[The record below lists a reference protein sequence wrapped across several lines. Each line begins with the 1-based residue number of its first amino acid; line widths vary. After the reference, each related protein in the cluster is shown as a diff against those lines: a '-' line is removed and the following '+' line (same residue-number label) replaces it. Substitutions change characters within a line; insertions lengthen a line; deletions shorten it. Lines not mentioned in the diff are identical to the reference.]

1 LACQWSRASVQCGMA
16 RSLRVEYA
24 GAYYHV
30 IARGNRREAIFLDE
44 EDRRFFLKAL
54 SEVCAQ
60 TGWRVHAWVILGN
73 HYHLFIET
81 PEANLVAGMKWLQNT
96 YTRRFNVRHRAWGKV
111 FGDRYKSV
119 VVEGE
124 LPEYYRSLVDY
135 IHLNPVRA
143 RIVSGRRGE
152 SVRDYP
158 WSSLAGGYA
167 LPAAKRP
174 KWLAADAGMERLGYR
189 DTAAGRRKMVE
200 ELDRRARSEG
210 RQSGLVPL
218 PDEMDARMS
227 HLRRGWYWGS
237 QEFAERL
244 RKSTGGRIQSVKSR
258 AYLRSPQ
265 RVSHGLEEA
274 ERLVVEG
281 IKAAGLRMKELARL
295 PGGDPRKV
303 ALGKLVREKTVASCG
318 WLAARLKMRSAA
330 NVSQTL
336 RRTPWKSLMKRLPRT
351 LAEYIDEIRR

>member
-1 LACQWSRASVQCGMA
+1 MA
-16 RSLRVEYA
+16 RSLRIEYA

-30 IARGNRREAIFLDE
+30 MARGNRREEIFLDE
-44 EDRRFFLKAL
+44 EDRRFFLKAV

-60 TGWRVHAWVILGN
+60 TGWMVHAWVIMGN

-81 PEANLVAGMKWLQNT
+81 PEANLVEGMKWLQNT
-96 YTRRFNVRHRAWGKV
+96 YTRRFNVRHRGWGRV

-119 VVEGE
+119 VVEGK
-124 LPEYYRSLVDY
+124 LPEYYGSLVDY

-143 RIVSGRRGE
+143 GVVSGRRGE
-152 SVRDYP
+152 SVLDYP

-167 LPAAKRP
+167 LPAGKRP
-174 KWLAADAGMERLGYR
+174 KWLAADVGLERLGYR
-189 DTAAGRRKMVE
+189 DTAAGRRKMVK
-200 ELDRRARSEG
+200 ELDRRALSEG

-227 HLRRGWYWGS
+227 HLRRGWYWGR
-237 QEFAERL
+237 QEFAEKLRRL
-244 RKSTGGRIQSVKSR
+244 MGRRIQSAESR
-258 AYLRSPQ
+258 ASLRTPQ
-265 RVSHGLEEA
+265 RASHGLEEA
-274 ERLVVEG
+274 ERLVLEG
-281 IKAAGLRMKELARL
+281 IKEAGLAMKELEAL

-303 ALGKLVREKTVASCG
+303 ALGKLVRERTVASCG

-336 RRTPWKSLMKRLPRT
+336 RRTEWKSLLKRLPRT
-351 LAEYIDEIRR
+351 LTEYIAEERS

>member
-1 LACQWSRASVQCGMA
+1 MA

-30 IARGNRREAIFLDE
+30 MARGNRREEIFLDE
-44 EDRRFFLKAL
+44 EDRRFFLKAV

-60 TGWRVHAWVILGN
+60 TGWMVHAWVIMGD

-81 PEANLVAGMKWLQNT
+81 PEANLVEGMKWLQNT
-96 YTRRFNVRHRAWGKV
+96 YTRRFNVRHRAWGRV

-124 LPEYYRSLVDY
+124 LPEFYGSLVDY
-135 IHLNPVRA
+135 IHLNPARA
-143 RIVSGRRGE
+143 GIVSGRRGG
-152 SVRDYP
+152 SVLDYP
-158 WSSLAGGYA
+158 WSSLAKGYA
-167 LPAAKRP
+167 LPAGKRP
-174 KWLAADAGMERLGYR
+174 KWLAADVGLKRLGYR

-200 ELDRRARSEG
+200 ELDRRALSEG

-218 PDEMDARMS
+218 PDEVDARMS
-227 HLRRGWYWGS
+227 HLRRGWYWGR

-244 RKSTGGRIQSVKSR
+244 RTIKGRRIQSAKSR
-258 AYLRSPQ
+258 AYLRTQ
-265 RVSHGLEEA
+265 QKVSHGLEGA
-274 ERLVVEG
+274 ERLVLEG
-281 IKAAGLRMKELARL
+281 IKAAGLATKELEEL

-303 ALGKLVREKTVASCG
+303 AVGKLVREKTVASCG
-318 WLAARLKMRSAA
+318 WLAARLSMRSAA

-336 RRTPWKSLMKRLPRT
+336 RRTEWKSLWKRLPRT
-351 LAEYIDEIRR
+351 LAEYIAKERS

>member
-1 LACQWSRASVQCGMA
+1 MA
-16 RSLRVEYA
+16 RSLRIEYA

-30 IARGNRREAIFLDE
+30 IARGNHREEIFLDE

-54 SEVCAQ
+54 AEVCAQ
-60 TGWRVHAWVILGN
+60 TGWMVHAWVILGD

-81 PEANLVAGMKWLQNT
+81 PEANLVEGMKWLQNT
-96 YTRRFNVRHRAWGKV
+96 YTRRFNLRHRAWGKV

-124 LPEYYRSLVDY
+124 LPDYYGRLVDY
-135 IHLNPVRA
+135 IHLNPA
-143 RIVSGRRGE
+143 RSGIVSGRRGE
-152 SVRDYP
+152 SVLDYP
-158 WSSLAGGYA
+158 WSSLAVGYA
-167 LPAAKRP
+167 LPAGKRP
-174 KWLAADAGMERLGYR
+174 KWLAADVGLERLGYR

-200 ELDRRARSEG
+200 ALDRRALSEG

-218 PDEMDARMS
+218 PDEVDARMS
-227 HLRRGWYWGS
+227 HLRRGWYWGR
-237 QEFAERL
+237 QEFAEKLRRL
-244 RKSTGGRIQSVKSR
+244 IGRRIQSAKPR
-258 AYLRSPQ
+258 ASLRTPP

-274 ERLVVEG
+274 ERLVLAG
-281 IKAAGLRMKELARL
+281 IKAAGLAAKELEEL

-303 ALGKLVREKTVASCG
+303 ALGKLVRERTVASCG

-336 RRTPWKSLMKRLPRT
+336 RRTEWKSLWKRLPRR
-351 LAEYIDEIRR
+351 LAKYLAKERS